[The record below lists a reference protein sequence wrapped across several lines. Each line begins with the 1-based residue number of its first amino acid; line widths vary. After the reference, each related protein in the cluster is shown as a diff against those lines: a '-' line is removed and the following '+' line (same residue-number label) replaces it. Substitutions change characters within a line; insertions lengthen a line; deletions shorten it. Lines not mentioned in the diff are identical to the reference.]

1 MSMTLVDK
9 ESVRTIDAVGT
20 VVAGLDPAKYQVERR
35 NGTVVSF
42 KGEKIVNAITKAFLA
57 QEGLERATARIS
69 EEVQR
74 IADLVFS
81 ALSKRRPNGG
91 TWHIEDIQDQVEL
104 ALMRVGRPEVA
115 KRYVLYREERA
126 RLREAAKSGA
136 AAVPAQSPAIE
147 YTVTDV
153 QGQVKPLNRAR
164 VETVIREAVT
174 GYEAV
179 VPFDRILKEALAN
192 LFPGIPEKDVSK
204 AMVMVAC
211 SHIEEDPAWSFVT
224 ARILMDDIRDEVL
237 GERLTQAQMTPR
249 YATYFGEYVQL
260 AVDAQLLDKRLL
272 EFDLDRMGKALKPG
286 RDLDI
291 TYLGLKTLVDR
302 YFVHTPDGRT
312 IELLQAFWM
321 RVAMGLALNEVD
333 RETRAIEF
341 YEVLSSFRF
350 TSSTP
355 TLFNSGTLHSQMSSC
370 YLTTVPDDLNGIFGA
385 IRDDAML
392 SKFAGGL
399 GNDWSNV
406 RGLGS
411 HIKGTNGKSQGVI
424 PFLKVA
430 NDTAVAVNQG
440 GRRKGAMCAYLET
453 WHMDIEEF
461 LDLRKNTG
469 DDRRRTHDMNTANWI
484 PDLFMKRVMTDG
496 EWTLFSPN
504 EVPDLHDL
512 YGQAFEKRYKHYEE
526 EVRQGRI
533 KTFKK
538 MSATALWR
546 KMLTMVFETGH
557 PWMTF
562 KDPSNVRSPQR
573 HAGVVHSS
581 NLCTE
586 ILLNTSE
593 AEIAVCNLG
602 SLNMVAHIRN
612 GKLDDGLM
620 GETVAIAMRMLDNVI
635 DLNYYP
641 VVQARNSN
649 LRHRPVGL
657 GLMGFQ
663 DALYELGIAYSSDA
677 AVEFADYSMEVISY
691 HAILSSSKLAKERG
705 TYPSYQG
712 SSWSKGLLPI
722 DTIEIM
728 AAERGEPVLMDTK
741 CNLDWAPVREHIKL
755 WGMRNSNTMA
765 IAPTAT
771 ISNIIGVSQSIE
783 PTYKNLYVKSNL
795 SGEFTIINTYL
806 VERLK
811 KLGLWDKAMV
821 DDLKYF
827 DGELAE
833 IKRIPEAEKRIFLT
847 SFDIEP
853 KWMIACAMKRQ
864 KWIDMGQSLNLY
876 MAQPSGK
883 KLDAMYKLA
892 WQAGL
897 KTTYYLRSLG
907 ATNAEKSTL
916 DKTRGVNA
924 VSAGDVLAGPVNGLD
939 GKSKEA
945 SIASAAIKPSI
956 VKDPMD
962 SASAAAV
969 LAALKGSNGAA
980 QGSSGSA
987 LDRAA
992 ASARELAEAE
1002 AEKAAAKAACSII
1015 NGEEC
1020 EACQ

>member
-1 MSMTLVDK
+1 
-9 ESVRTIDAVGT
+9 
-20 VVAGLDPAKYQVERR
+20 
-35 NGTVVSF
+35 
-42 KGEKIVNAITKAFLA
+42 
-57 QEGLERATARIS
+57 
-69 EEVQR
+69 
-74 IADLVFS
+74 
-81 ALSKRRPNGG
+81 
-91 TWHIEDIQDQVEL
+91 
-104 ALMRVGRPEVA
+104 
-115 KRYVLYREERA
+115 
-126 RLREAAKSGA
+126 
-136 AAVPAQSPAIE
+136 
-147 YTVTDV
+147 
-153 QGQVKPLNRAR
+153 
-164 VETVIREAVT
+164 
-174 GYEAV
+174 
-179 VPFDRILKEALAN
+179 
-192 LFPGIPEKDVSK
+192 
-204 AMVMVAC
+204 
-211 SHIEEDPAWSFVT
+211 
-224 ARILMDDIRDEVL
+224 
-237 GERLTQAQMTPR
+237 
-249 YATYFGEYVQL
+249 
-260 AVDAQLLDKRLL
+260 
-272 EFDLDRMGKALKPG
+272 
-286 RDLDI
+286 
-291 TYLGLKTLVDR
+291 
-302 YFVHTPDGRT
+302 
-312 IELLQAFWM
+312 
-321 RVAMGLALNEVD
+321 
-333 RETRAIEF
+333 
-341 YEVLSSFRF
+341 
-350 TSSTP
+350 
-355 TLFNSGTLHSQMSSC
+355 
-370 YLTTVPDDLNGIFGA
+370 
-385 IRDDAML
+385 
-392 SKFAGGL
+392 
-399 GNDWSNV
+399 
-406 RGLGS
+406 
-411 HIKGTNGKSQGVI
+411 
-424 PFLKVA
+424 
-430 NDTAVAVNQG
+430 
-440 GRRKGAMCAYLET
+440 
-453 WHMDIEEF
+453 
-461 LDLRKNTG
+461 
-469 DDRRRTHDMNTANWI
+469 
-484 PDLFMKRVMTDG
+484 MKRVMADG

-512 YGQAFEKRYKHYEE
+512 YGKDFEKRYKHYEE

-612 GKLDDGLM
+612 GKLDDKLM
-620 GETVAIAMRMLDNVI
+620 GETIAIAMRMLDNVI

-691 HAILSSSKLAKERG
+691 HAILSSSRLAKERG

-853 KWMIACAMKRQ
+853 KWLIACAMKRQ

-924 VSAGDVLAGPVNGLD
+924 VSAGDVLAGPANGLD

-945 SIASAAIKPSI
+945 SIASAAIKSSI

-962 SASAAAV
+962 SAAAA
-969 LAALKGSNGAA
+969 
-980 QGSSGSA
+980 SA

-1002 AEKAAAKAACSII
+1002 AEAAKEAAKVACSII